1 MISLYRG
8 IYDTTSFLSMET
20 LTVLF
25 LIVFA
30 FVDPPVG
37 KVPPNQKSFAET
49 SYKVLRR
56 DCLTQPFSFQSSI
69 SFPILVPSLAQ
80 QASKFWMILN
90 GSRRHP

>member
-1 MISLYRG
+1 
-8 IYDTTSFLSMET
+8 MET

-37 KVPPNQKSFAET
+37 KVPPNHKSFAET

-56 DCLTQPFSFQSSI
+56 DC
-69 SFPILVPSLAQ
+69 
-80 QASKFWMILN
+80 
-90 GSRRHP
+90 

>member
-1 MISLYRG
+1 
-8 IYDTTSFLSMET
+8 MET

-37 KVPPNQKSFAET
+37 KAPPNHKSFAET

-56 DCLTQPFSFQSSI
+56 EQK
-69 SFPILVPSLAQ
+69 
-80 QASKFWMILN
+80 KFL
-90 GSRRHP
+90 HVVTV

>member
-1 MISLYRG
+1 
-8 IYDTTSFLSMET
+8 MET

-37 KVPPNQKSFAET
+37 KAPPNHKSFAET

-56 DCLTQPFSFQSSI
+56 DCLTQPLLASS
-69 SFPILVPSLAQ
+69 PPLAFRFWYPVYL
-80 QASKFWMILN
+80 SKLQCFE
-90 GSRRHP
+90 

>member
-1 MISLYRG
+1 
-8 IYDTTSFLSMET
+8 MET

-25 LIVFA
+25 LIVLSA

-37 KVPPNQKSFAET
+37 KAPPNHKSFAET

-69 SFPILVPSLAQ
+69 SFPILVPSLPQ
-80 QASKFWMILN
+80 QASMFWMILN
-90 GSRRHP
+90 SSRRRL

>member
-1 MISLYRG
+1 
-8 IYDTTSFLSMET
+8 MET

-37 KVPPNQKSFAET
+37 KVPPNHKSFAET

-56 DCLTQPFSFQSSI
+56 DCLIGLTQPFSFQSSI
-69 SFPILVPSLAQ
+69 SFPILVPSLPQ
-80 QASKFWMILN
+80 QASMFWMILN
-90 GSRRHP
+90 SSRRRL